1 MGRKRFQK
9 SPFWELSYSNP
20 GLEKRVTKVFK
31 SLKELDG
38 MLEDAKGK
46 GKKKKK

>member
-1 MGRKRFQK
+1 MGKKRFQR

-31 SLKELDG
+31 SLKELEG
-38 MLEDAKGK
+38 MLAEQK
-46 GKKKKK
+46 GKKEKKK